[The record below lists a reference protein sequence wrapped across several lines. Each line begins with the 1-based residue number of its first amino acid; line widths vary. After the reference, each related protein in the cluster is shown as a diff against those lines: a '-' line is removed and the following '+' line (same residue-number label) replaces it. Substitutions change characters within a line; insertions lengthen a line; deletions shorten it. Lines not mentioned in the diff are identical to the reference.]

1 MIQRKTIFALTAS
14 CCQSSHSWSQ
24 CKARG
29 IAVTG
34 FQRSLTQNAFGIN
47 FCCTGSVWG
56 VCVTKSIPSQRQI
69 MKQRMLSGVKA
80 VLAFQHQMWFL
91 CGVISSN
98 DTWWVVGCVF
108 SSPISCLC
116 MSSTFIKLN
125 RTKLK
130 TDATCWSRYCG
141 TNATWMLWQ
150 NPKGW
155 KIQIVV

>member
-1 MIQRKTIFALTAS
+1 MIQRKIIVALTAS
-14 CCQSSHSWSQ
+14 CCKSSQSWSH

-29 IAVTG
+29 MAVAG
-34 FQRSLTQNAFGIN
+34 FQWSLTENAFGTN
-47 FCCTGSVWG
+47 FCCAGGVWG
-56 VCVTKSIPSQRQI
+56 VCVTKSNPSHREI
-69 MKQRMLSGVKA
+69 MKQRMLSGDKA
-80 VLAFQHQMWFL
+80 VFTFQHQMWFL

-108 SSPISCLC
+108 SSPISWFC

-141 TNATWMLWQ
+141 TIATWMLWQ